1 MRHLFYI
8 LVALAVMCGSVACS
22 KKHSPNSVKAQV
34 QAVDAVAR
42 LVAVDSTDT
51 MLCRANCS
59 KPKPCAANFC
69 STATALRHRTSTK
82 LSAKRSF
89 RSRHEWQKLFF
100 QKTIKSTKKYFRL
113 CYLLKNTENWPTMKS
128 PPFLIQPLL
137 MDFTNLSPTLWT
149 WAASVCVRHWC

>member
-8 LVALAVMCGSVACS
+8 LVAMAVMCATVACG

-51 MLCRANCS
+51 MAMQSELLKAEAMRSQFLLDGDSVAD
-59 KPKPCAANFC
+59 
-69 STATALRHRTSTK
+69 RTSTK

-113 CYLLKNTENWPTMKS
+113 CYLLKNTENWQTMKL
-128 PPFLIQPLL
+128 PPFLIQPPL

>member
-8 LVALAVMCGSVACS
+8 LVALAMMCGAVACG

-51 MLCRANCS
+51 MAMQSELLKAEAMRS
-59 KPKPCAANFC
+59 QFLLDGDSVAAQDFDETFRETLIQK
-69 STATALRHRTSTK
+69 SPRM
-82 LSAKRSF
+82 AKT
-89 RSRHEWQKLFF
+89 LF

-113 CYLLKNTENWPTMKS
+113 CYLLKNTENWQTMKL